1 MMEPTTTW
9 QAAVTGLAA
18 DTTGGHPVTM
28 WHPTAM
34 VVRVLLLTVAETV
47 GTAMSHLPTQEVP
60 VSILSHKVE
69 EVGRNRA
76 TMALA
81 SNYNKLT
88 EYLMN
93 KNL

>member
-9 QAAVTGLAA
+9 QVAVTGLAA
-18 DTTGGHPVTM
+18 NTTGDLPVAM
-28 WHPTAM
+28 WLPTTT
-34 VVRVLLLTVAETV
+34 VVRVLVLTVTETV
-47 GTAMSHLPTQEVP
+47 ETAMSHLPILEAP

-69 EVGRNRA
+69 EVGRSRA

>member
-9 QAAVTGLAA
+9 QAAVTDLAA
-18 DTTGGHPVTM
+18 DTTGGHPVMM

-47 GTAMSHLPTQEVP
+47 GTAMSHLPIQEAQG
-60 VSILSHKVE
+60 SILSHKVE
-69 EVGRNRA
+69 EVVRSRA
-76 TMALA
+76 AMALA

>member
-9 QAAVTGLAA
+9 QVAVTGLAA
-18 DTTGGHPVTM
+18 DTTGGHPVM
-28 WHPTAM
+28 KWHPTAM
-34 VVRVLLLTVAETV
+34 VVQLLLLTVAETV
-47 GTAMSHLPTQEVP
+47 GTAMSHLPIQEAQG
-60 VSILSHKVE
+60 SILSHKVE